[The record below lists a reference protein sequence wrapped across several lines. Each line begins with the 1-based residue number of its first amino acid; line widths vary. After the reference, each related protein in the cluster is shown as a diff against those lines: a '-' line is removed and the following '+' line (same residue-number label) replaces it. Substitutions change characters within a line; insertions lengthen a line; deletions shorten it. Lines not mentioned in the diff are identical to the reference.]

1 MQENWLWGF
10 DQFINDI
17 TTTRGKSM
25 SNYEKAVKIYE
36 DAGQYAVY
44 KAVEKGQLFADAWR
58 DCLPCEDRTPHE
70 GGACLV
76 CGTTYAEEV

>member
-1 MQENWLWGF
+1 
-10 DQFINDI
+10 
-17 TTTRGKSM
+17 M